1 MDTKSIL
8 AYGLYDLLKNKS
20 IDDIRV
26 EKICEYVGLSKKTF
40 YNHFKDK
47 YDLAQ
52 YLYDKLVSET
62 ISINDYYKKLAKGD
76 EGLNNTDLL
85 SIPILHD
92 IFFVLR
98 STHKEISSNLVLSND
113 YNSPQNYFYRQSIQ
127 GRKNILLKRLK
138 QAHRHLDQDEI
149 DIAGKILYL
158 ISQEYFQRWDSLYDD
173 DLPVEEIKK
182 LIELSND
189 MIEFFV
195 QRGNDSHFRKL

>member
-1 MDTKSIL
+1 MKKIYQITLTIYIL
-8 AYGLYDLLKNKS
+8 TILYIGFTHFQYTLFISVILLAPLLFVKNKLYQT
-20 IDDIRV
+20 
-26 EKICEYVGLSKKTF
+26 EYLIYV
-40 YNHFKDK
+40 
-47 YDLAQ
+47 
-52 YLYDKLVSET
+52 YLTPVSYT
-62 ISINDYYKKLAKGD
+62 HL
-76 EGLNNTDLL
+76 
-85 SIPILHD
+85 D